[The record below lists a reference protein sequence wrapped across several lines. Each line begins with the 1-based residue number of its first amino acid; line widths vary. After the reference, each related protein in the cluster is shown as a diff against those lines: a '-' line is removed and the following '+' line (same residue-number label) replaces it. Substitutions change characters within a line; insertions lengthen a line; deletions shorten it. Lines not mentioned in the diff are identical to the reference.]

1 MNCKDFEIDF
11 SEDLNLEKYEKEALN
26 ALDKILLKNGKG
38 SEMLGWVDISQTY
51 DKKEYERM
59 KDLSKKVR
67 KSNLLVVIGVGG
79 SFLGAKAVIE
89 SLKPYFKKDDF
100 EILFCGNDLSSEYL
114 ASLCEYIKEKD
125 FYINVISKSGS
136 TFETAL
142 AFRVLKVLCE
152 KKYKEES
159 KERII
164 ITTDLKDGILRKLVN
179 ECGYESFSVPKN
191 IGGRFSALTAV
202 GLFPIMCAGID
213 TDQMLKGVDDVL
225 DKFTKRDISNPCV
238 RYATF
243 RNILFRNKKQIEYL
257 IVNEPKLKFFQEWFK
272 QLFSESEGKDAK
284 GLYVESAVFTRDLH
298 SFGQMIQ
305 DGNKIIFE
313 TFIDIAKSN
322 VDLKVPFLKDDFDK
336 LNYLSEKSINDINKI
351 AVQATRIAHI
361 EGNVSSVRVKIP
373 QISAYNI
380 GKLIYFFEMSCAIS
394 AYMLGVNPF
403 DQPGV
408 DNYKRAMYNLL
419 EKMN

>member
-1 MNCKDFEIDF
+1 
-11 SEDLNLEKYEKEALN
+11 
-26 ALDKILLKNGKG
+26 
-38 SEMLGWVDISQTY
+38 
-51 DKKEYERM
+51 
-59 KDLSKKVR
+59 
-67 KSNLLVVIGVGG
+67 
-79 SFLGAKAVIE
+79 
-89 SLKPYFKKDDF
+89 
-100 EILFCGNDLSSEYL
+100 
-114 ASLCEYIKEKD
+114 
-125 FYINVISKSGS
+125 
-136 TFETAL
+136 
-142 AFRVLKVLCE
+142 
-152 KKYKEES
+152 
-159 KERII
+159 
-164 ITTDLKDGILRKLVN
+164 
-179 ECGYESFSVPKN
+179 
-191 IGGRFSALTAV
+191 
-202 GLFPIMCAGID
+202 MCAGID

>member
-1 MNCKDFEIDF
+1 
-11 SEDLNLEKYEKEALN
+11 
-26 ALDKILLKNGKG
+26 
-38 SEMLGWVDISQTY
+38 
-51 DKKEYERM
+51 
-59 KDLSKKVR
+59 
-67 KSNLLVVIGVGG
+67 
-79 SFLGAKAVIE
+79 
-89 SLKPYFKKDDF
+89 
-100 EILFCGNDLSSEYL
+100 
-114 ASLCEYIKEKD
+114 
-125 FYINVISKSGS
+125 
-136 TFETAL
+136 
-142 AFRVLKVLCE
+142 
-152 KKYKEES
+152 
-159 KERII
+159 
-164 ITTDLKDGILRKLVN
+164 
-179 ECGYESFSVPKN
+179 
-191 IGGRFSALTAV
+191 
-202 GLFPIMCAGID
+202 
-213 TDQMLKGVDDVL
+213 
-225 DKFTKRDISNPCV
+225 
-238 RYATF
+238 
-243 RNILFRNKKQIEYL
+243 
-257 IVNEPKLKFFQEWFK
+257 
-272 QLFSESEGKDAK
+272 
-284 GLYVESAVFTRDLH
+284 
-298 SFGQMIQ
+298 MIQ